1 MIQTMIIDDE
11 YLIRERLKRFV
22 EWEQLGFELAGE
34 AEDGEEALELLE
46 EAAIPMQLVLVD
58 INMPMIDGLEF
69 ARRAKENHPGLHI
82 IFLTG
87 YSDFDYVK
95 TALRL
100 GAVNYILKPIDMDEL
115 AETLI
120 KVRTTIREEELKRS
134 HSTALAE
141 ELIVAYDSSRSSFM
155 RRLLDS
161 SASMQE
167 LERKEG
173 LNRYCPQL
181 SEGTLIIAVASV
193 DQPIEVNGESD
204 HRYPSSCAEQVPEQA
219 KDGLAILAEA
229 IQSQQKTEICYDSS
243 GRLVVLAS
251 PEIRLEEACRKGVGR
266 IHRTVGLLMTVGIS
280 SNCSTADADRGYQE
294 AVLAMRHKAVYGRGR
309 IIKYDELPTEW
320 KPFQLGGI
328 REQLLIDLRL
338 GNPEDAAGRIHEL
351 FSRFTAKP
359 THIDQLYYIVFELT
373 AMLNVYAEEQQIEMT
388 EDEAA
393 ALNAAAAVD
402 RLEMPD
408 RIEAWINARL
418 MNLYARSESQK
429 KSSSARLVET
439 AKAYI
444 DANYSNVELDLP
456 AISQSLHINANYLSR
471 IFKAESGLSV
481 TEYVTLCRMNRA
493 KELLISGY
501 RNVEYIAAQTGY
513 ADPHYFS
520 KCFKKHYRVPPSKFS
535 V

>member
-46 EAAIPMQLVLVD
+46 EAAIPMQLALVD

-69 ARRAKENHPGLHI
+69 ARRARENHPGLHI

-100 GAVNYILKPIDMDEL
+100 GAANYILKPIDMDEL
-115 AETLI
+115 AETLV
-120 KVRTTIREEELKRS
+120 KVRTIIREEELKRS

-155 RRLLDS
+155 MRLLDS

-167 LERKEG
+167 PERKEG

-181 SEGTLIIAVASV
+181 SEGALIIAVASF
-193 DQPIEVNGESD
+193 DRPGEMD
-204 HRYPSSCAEQVPEQA
+204 GDPVRSSICAEQVTEQA
-219 KDGLAILAEA
+219 KDGLAILAEV
-229 IQSQQKTEICYDSS
+229 IQSQQKTGICYDSS

-251 PEIRLEEACRKGVGR
+251 PEIRLEEVWRKAVER
-266 IHRTVGLLMTVGIS
+266 IHSTVGMLMTMGIS

-320 KPFQLGGI
+320 KPLQLGGI

-359 THIDQLYYIVFELT
+359 THIDQLYYIVYELT

-408 RIEAWINARL
+408 RIEVWINARL
-418 MNLYARSESQK
+418 MSLYTRSESQK

-444 DANYSNVELDLP
+444 DANYSNAELDLP